1 MKNIVR
7 PKVKNVHKEFTN
19 FCSKEELQRFLQCA
33 KSYNQ
38 KAYTFFWLLAYT
50 GLRRGEAL
58 VLKWSDIDFKENVVS
73 VKRIFNKGPRQQDN
87 SPDVKNKQ

>member
-38 KAYTFFWLLAYT
+38 KAYTFF
-50 GLRRGEAL
+50 
-58 VLKWSDIDFKENVVS
+58 
-73 VKRIFNKGPRQQDN
+73 
-87 SPDVKNKQ
+87 